1 MEKKL
6 NLYFRGYVPQ
16 DIIDDINNDLGK
28 LLNEISVSMTIK
40 EDGNGEKSIEFKYD
54 TEQGRKDW
62 GRRAGAKPKDLN
74 NITAQEV
81 RDRMASGETAEQ
93 IAKSLGI
100 TRSTLFR
107 RLKKVK
113 TFQTLSEEANV
124 KTDGKL

>member
-1 MEKKL
+1 MEKKF

-28 LLNEISVSMTIK
+28 LLKEISVSMNIQ

-62 GRRAGAKPKDLN
+62 GRGAGPKPKDLN
-74 NITAQEV
+74 DITAQEV
-81 RDRMASGETAEQ
+81 RDRMASGETAAE

-107 RLKKVK
+107 RLKKAK
-113 TFQTLSEEANV
+113 TIQILSKEANV